1 MNLCQYFYAHLF
13 YVEHLQHL
21 HYIYN
26 VSLPVLLYWSG
37 IAANTVSFFTNNID
51 IIAKFLLDISHDIST
66 FLLKVRQITWETQSR
81 DGAGGTFFTSIV
93 PKRKSYYRYAAFF
106 P

>member
-26 VSLPVLLYWSG
+26 VSIPVLLYWSG

-51 IIAKFLLDISHDIST
+51 IIAKFLLDIHHDIST

-81 DGAGGTFFTSIV
+81 DRGGGYFFHKYCSQKEIIL
-93 PKRKSYYRYAAFF
+93 
-106 P
+106 